1 MVWSI
6 FSLLGKFTVLVRD
19 WTRLTSL
26 PLVPTWVVLTWVC
39 IVLVDTLGLV
49 VAVGLVAVFVV
60 LCGVGGDVSG
70 LILGSML

>member
-1 MVWSI
+1 M
-6 FSLLGKFTVLVRD
+6 LVRD

-60 LCGVGGDVSG
+60 LCGVGGDASG
-70 LILGSML
+70 LILGIRVHSML